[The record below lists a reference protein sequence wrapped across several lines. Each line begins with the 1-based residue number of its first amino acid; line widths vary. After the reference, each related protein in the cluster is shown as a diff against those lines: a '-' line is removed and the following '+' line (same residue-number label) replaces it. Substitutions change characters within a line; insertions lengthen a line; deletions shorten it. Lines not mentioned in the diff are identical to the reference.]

1 MALTT
6 VQLAMTK
13 KLISVPMGTPVPTAI
28 ELMEEKRIRH
38 LPIVD
43 AMGDIVGMLSNRDVA
58 NCDDLKRIPV
68 ELFMTSPVEFIDEQ
82 TPLKTAALKML
93 ENKISCLLV
102 SDKDENAVGILT
114 TDDLLWYLTHLLKD
128 DELQEEKGFGTVINK
143 ETVGQVANQLSN
155 MGI

>member
-6 VQLAMTK
+6 VQIAMTK
-13 KLISVPMGTPVPTAI
+13 KLITVPMGTPVPAAI

-38 LPIVD
+38 LPVVD
-43 AMGDIVGMLSNRDVA
+43 AMDDIVGILSSRDVA

-68 ELFMTSPVEFIDEQ
+68 ELFMTSPVEFIDES

-93 ENKISCLLV
+93 ENKISCLLIG
-102 SDKDENAVGILT
+102 DKEENAVGILT

-128 DELQEEKGFGTVINK
+128 DEASPDLDASRVFNK
-143 ETVGQVANQLSN
+143 ETAGQVAQQLSN